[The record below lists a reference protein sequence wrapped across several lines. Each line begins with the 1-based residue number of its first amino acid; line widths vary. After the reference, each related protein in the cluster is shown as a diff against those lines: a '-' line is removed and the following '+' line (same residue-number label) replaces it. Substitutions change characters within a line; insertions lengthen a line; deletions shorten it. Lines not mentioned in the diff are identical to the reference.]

1 MKLLTKAIVGQFEK
15 LGRQDKEASEVK
27 VPLKL
32 FQPWGSFTWYATE
45 YDPQTRTCFGFVTSS
60 LCPEGELG
68 YFAMEELE
76 ELRGPGGLK
85 IERDIHWKTVTLD
98 RVKSKEQT

>member
-60 LCPEGELG
+60 LCPEGDELSG
-68 YFAMEELE
+68 TKFIPTSTTIAPSLIISAFRNSAFPMA
-76 ELRGPGGLK
+76 
-85 IERDIHWKTVTLD
+85 ITTISAI
-98 RVKSKEQT
+98 RV